1 LGYGNNKKNN
11 KNSVLKVKIWKGE
24 GLHVSERRM
33 GIMSEL
39 TIFFNIFDYRC
50 YIITEEMS

>member
-33 GIMSEL
+33 GIM
-39 TIFFNIFDYRC
+39 
-50 YIITEEMS
+50 